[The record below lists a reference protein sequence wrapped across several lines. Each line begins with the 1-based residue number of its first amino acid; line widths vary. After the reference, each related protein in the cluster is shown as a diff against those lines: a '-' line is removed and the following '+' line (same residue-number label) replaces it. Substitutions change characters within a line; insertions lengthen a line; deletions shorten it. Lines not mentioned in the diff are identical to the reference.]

1 MANTLLT
8 PTVILNETLMV
19 YHQQANFLKTINRS
33 YDDKFAKEGG
43 KIGSTLTIRKPN
55 KFVVRTGNAMNVQ
68 DMTEP
73 SEVLT
78 VATLKGVDM
87 EFSHVDLSLTID
99 RFSERYIKPAVA
111 ALVANVESDAMSM
124 KLDIYQQAKMATI
137 TAAADFGL
145 LLDGK
150 QILDEMVIPTATRT
164 ANLAPRNTNDLVDA
178 LKGLFHES
186 TAIKEQYSEGMMGRT
201 AGFDFYQNSLWT
213 RHTRGAANTA
223 YTTDT
228 RTSAL
233 PVSATPVA
241 SITVASGSGNW
252 SKGEVFTIAGVFK
265 VHPESKANTG
275 ILQQFAIRTASA
287 GGAGT
292 IDITPSIILDG
303 AYQNVTVSPAAGS
316 ATAAIVIDGTL
327 SKNYDQSL
335 LYHKD
340 AFAFVTAD
348 LPLPTNAAFA
358 ARNVLDG
365 VSMRI
370 WKADDITNNTQPCR
384 LDILYG
390 FKTIRAEAAVRLAS
404 NGDA

>member
-8 PTVILNETLMV
+8 PTVILNETLMI

-33 YDDKFAKEGG
+33 YDDRFAKDGG

-55 KFVVRTGNAMNVQ
+55 KFTVRTGNVMNVQ
-68 DMTEP
+68 DVTEP

-78 VATLKGVDM
+78 VATIKGVDM
-87 EFSHVDLSLTID
+87 EFSHVDLALTID

-111 ALVANVESDAMSM
+111 ALVSAVEADAMSM
-124 KLDIYQQAKMATI
+124 KLDIYQQAKMGTI

-150 QILDEMVIPTATRT
+150 QLLDEQVVPLLGRT
-164 ANLAPRNTNDLVDA
+164 ANLNPRNTNDLVDA
-178 LKGLFHES
+178 LKGLFHDS
-186 TAIKEQYSEGMMGRT
+186 TAIKEQYAEGSMGRT

-213 RHTRGAANTA
+213 RHPRDAANTA
-223 YTTDT
+223 YTTST
-228 RTSAL
+228 QVGAM
-233 PVSATPVA
+233 PISATPKV
-241 SITVASGSGNW
+241 SIAVITGAGAFV
-252 SKGEVFTIAGVFK
+252 KGDVFTIAGVFK
-265 VHPESKANTG
+265 VHPESKSNMG
-275 ILQQFAIRTASA
+275 VLQQFAVRTASA
-287 GGAGT
+287 GGAVT
-292 IDITPSIILDG
+292 LDITPSIILAG
-303 AYQNVTVSPAAGS
+303 PYQNVVIPSTS
-316 ATAAIVIDGTL
+316 ATAALVIDGTL
-327 SKNYDQSL
+327 SKPYDQSL

-358 ARNVLDG
+358 ARNSLDG

-370 WKADDITNNTQPCR
+370 WKSDDITNNTQPCR

-390 FKTIRAEAAVRLAS
+390 YKTIRPEAAVRLAS